1 MAGLLFVVMVTRS
14 VTLIVLVLLAAL
26 ACGPKPPG
34 MSLVEA
40 VTLRNVDTVQRH
52 MEIGTD
58 PNESFVPPDADVAGA
73 SALHLA
79 VVSNNRE
86 IAELLLANGADINIP
101 ASDEFQGSPLEWAAF
116 FGVREMAIFL
126 IAEGADLN
134 SKNALGGTPLDA
146 TTAENPFILV
156 GQLETFNKSRAFLRM
171 LLIERGAE
179 SGFPEMSLLGAI
191 DREDL
196 AAVEDH
202 LASGVD
208 PNESFV
214 PPGVP
219 AEGAS
224 ALHLAVLKENREMA
238 EALLNSGTNI
248 DIPAQD
254 QFQGPPLEWA
264 AFFGLTEM
272 VVFLVE
278 AGADVNAKNAIG
290 TTPLDAASADNPF
303 IPAGARE
310 EFNENRAI
318 IRDYLVQQGA
328 Q

>member
-1 MAGLLFVVMVTRS
+1 MAGLLFGVMATRS
-14 VTLIVLVLLAAL
+14 VTFIVLGLPAAL

-34 MSLVEA
+34 ISLVEA

-58 PNESFVPPDADVAGA
+58 PNESFVPPGADGAGA

-79 VVSNNRE
+79 VVTDNRE
-86 IAELLLANGADINIP
+86 IAELLLANGADINMP
-101 ASDEFQGSPLEWAAF
+101 ARDEFQGSPLEWAVF
-116 FGVREMAIFL
+116 FGLRETAIFL
-126 IAEGADLN
+126 IDEGADLN

-146 TTAENPFILV
+146 TTTDNPFILV
-156 GQLETFNKSRAFLRM
+156 GQLETFNESRASLRM
-171 LLIERGAE
+171 YLIEQGA
-179 SGFPEMSLLGAI
+179 
-191 DREDL
+191 D
-196 AAVEDH
+196 
-202 LASGVD
+202 VD
-208 PNESFV
+208 PNKSFV
-214 PPGVP
+214 PPGLP

-224 ALHLAVLKENREMA
+224 ALHLAVLKENRGMA

-264 AFFGLTEM
+264 AFFGLTKM

-310 EFNENRAI
+310 EFNENRPI